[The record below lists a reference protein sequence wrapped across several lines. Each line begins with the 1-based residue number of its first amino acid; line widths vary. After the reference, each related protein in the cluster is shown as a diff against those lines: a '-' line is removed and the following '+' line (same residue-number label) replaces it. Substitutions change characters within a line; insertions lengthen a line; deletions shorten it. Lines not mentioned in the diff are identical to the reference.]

1 MDYVE
6 ALEWLYG
13 LSARGVRLELDR
25 MGGAVA
31 ERGNPQDAVPVVHV
45 AGTNGKGSVCAMVEC
60 SLREA
65 GYKTGR
71 FASPHLHRFA
81 ERVTIGGAPLPESEV
96 AERLSEIHDALSP
109 TLPPLTFFEVSA
121 LMAFE
126 AFRDHRC
133 DIAVLEVGLG
143 GRLDATN
150 VVASPAVSI
159 ITRIAKDHTRILGDT
174 LAAIAHEKA
183 GILRAGVPA
192 VIGAREPEA
201 RGAIEAELERLGTD
215 AWWIGEDFEG
225 EPVVPEGPLALDAP
239 GRARLRVGTDEGEYA
254 LGLRGEFQ
262 AENAA
267 IARAALV
274 RLDADGFAVPSM
286 AIREGLE
293 NVEWPGRLEVVRDG
307 GRQVVFDCGH
317 NPDGCRAFGAFL
329 DRREIRGPV
338 VMLFG
343 AMADKDYA
351 NMLGPFDE
359 VVDHR
364 IYAVPPM
371 PRAPDDLSV
380 FQAVRPG
387 EVAPTV
393 MDGLA
398 RAREAAGE
406 QGTVLVAGSIFLVQA
421 VRAAVLGVPSDPPIA
436 M

>member
-1 MDYVE
+1 MEYVE

-25 MGGAVA
+25 MRGAVA

-45 AGTNGKGSVCAMVEC
+45 AGTNGKGSVCAMVER

-65 GYKTGR
+65 GYRTGR

-96 AERLSEIHDALSP
+96 AERLSDIRSVLP

-133 DIAVLEVGLG
+133 DVAVVEVGLG

-150 VVASPAVSI
+150 VIASPAVSV

-174 LAAIAHEKA
+174 LSAIAHEKA
-183 GILRAGVPA
+183 GILRPGVPA

-201 RGAIEAELERLGTD
+201 RAAIEAELERHGTD

-225 EPVVPEGPLALDAP
+225 EAVVPSGTLPLDSA
-239 GRARLRVGTDEGEYA
+239 GRARLRVGDRQSEYA

-267 IARAALV
+267 IARAALE
-274 RLDADGFAVPSM
+274 RLDASLAMPSM

-307 GRQVVFDCGH
+307 DRHVVFDCGH
-317 NPDGCRAFGAFL
+317 NPDGCEAFGAFL
-329 DRREIRGPV
+329 QRREVPGPV
-338 VMLFG
+338 VLLFG

-351 NMLGPFDE
+351 NMLGPFDD
-359 VVDHR
+359 VVDQR
-364 IYAVPPM
+364 VYAIPPM
-371 PRAPDDLSV
+371 PRAPESLAV

-387 EVAPTV
+387 ELAPSV
-393 MDGLA
+393 SEGLA
-398 RAREAAGE
+398 RARALAGPD
-406 QGTVLVAGSIFLVQA
+406 GTVLVAGSIFLVQA
-421 VRAAVLGVPSDPPIA
+421 VRAEVLGVRSDPPIA

>member
-1 MDYVE
+1 MEYVE

-25 MGGAVA
+25 MTGAVA
-31 ERGNPQDAVPVVHV
+31 ERGNPQDTVPVVHV
-45 AGTNGKGSVCAMVEC
+45 AGTNGKGSVCAMVER

-65 GYKTGR
+65 GYRTGR

-81 ERVTIGGAPLPESEV
+81 ERVMIGGAPLPESEV
-96 AERLSEIHDALSP
+96 AERLSDIRSVLP

-133 DIAVLEVGLG
+133 DVAVVEVGLG

-150 VVASPAVSI
+150 VVRRPAVSV
-159 ITRIAKDHTRILGDT
+159 ITRIAKDHTKILGDT
-174 LAAIAHEKA
+174 LGAIAHEKA
-183 GILRAGVPA
+183 GILRPGVPA

-201 RGAIEAELERLGTD
+201 RAAIEAELAHHGTD

-225 EPVVPEGPLALDAP
+225 EPIVPTGELPLDSP
-239 GRARLRVGTDEGEYA
+239 GRARLRVGDRESEYA

-267 IARAALV
+267 IARAVLE
-274 RLDADGFAVPSM
+274 RLDAGGFPVPSM

-293 NVEWPGRLEVVRDG
+293 NVDWAGRLEVVRDG
-307 GRQVVFDCGH
+307 ARQVVFDCGH
-317 NPDGCRAFGAFL
+317 NPDGCEAFGAFL
-329 DRREIRGPV
+329 RRRTVPGPV
-338 VMLFG
+338 VLLFG

-351 NMLGPFDE
+351 NMLGPFDA
-359 VVDHR
+359 VVDER
-364 IYAVPPM
+364 VYAIPPM
-371 PRAPDDLSV
+371 PRAPESLSV

-387 EVAPTV
+387 EVAATV
-393 MDGLA
+393 SEGLA
-398 RAREAAGE
+398 RARALAGDH
-406 QGTVLVAGSIFLVQA
+406 GTVLVAGSIFLVQA
-421 VRAAVLGVPSDPPIA
+421 ARAEVLGVRSDPPIA

>member
-25 MGGAVA
+25 MGGVVA
-31 ERGNPQDAVPVVHV
+31 ARGNPQDAVPVVHV
-45 AGTNGKGSVCAMVEC
+45 AGTNGKGSVCAMVER

-65 GYKTGR
+65 GYETGR

-81 ERVTIGGAPLPESEV
+81 ERVTIGGAPLAESEV
-96 AERLSEIHDALSP
+96 AERLSEIREVLPS
-109 TLPPLTFFEVSA
+109 LPPLTFFEVSA

-126 AFRDHRC
+126 AFRDHQC

-150 VVASPAVSI
+150 VVASPAVSV

-215 AWWIGEDFEG
+215 AWWMGEDFDG
-225 EPVVPEGPLALDAP
+225 EPVVPEGPLALDAA
-239 GRARLRVGTDEGEYA
+239 GRARLRVGTDEREYA

-274 RLDADGFAVPSM
+274 RIDAA
-286 AIREGLE
+286 
-293 NVEWPGRLEVVRDG
+293 
-307 GRQVVFDCGH
+307 
-317 NPDGCRAFGAFL
+317 
-329 DRREIRGPV
+329 
-338 VMLFG
+338 
-343 AMADKDYA
+343 
-351 NMLGPFDE
+351 
-359 VVDHR
+359 
-364 IYAVPPM
+364 
-371 PRAPDDLSV
+371 SV
-380 FQAVRPG
+380 YWRK
-387 EVAPTV
+387 
-393 MDGLA
+393 
-398 RAREAAGE
+398 
-406 QGTVLVAGSIFLVQA
+406 
-421 VRAAVLGVPSDPPIA
+421 
-436 M
+436 